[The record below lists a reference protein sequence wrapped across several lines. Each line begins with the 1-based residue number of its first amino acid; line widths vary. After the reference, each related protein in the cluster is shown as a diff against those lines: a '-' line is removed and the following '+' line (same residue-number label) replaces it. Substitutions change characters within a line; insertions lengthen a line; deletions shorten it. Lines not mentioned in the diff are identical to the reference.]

1 MKERTWTGRADLRAA
16 LPTEILAVLGT
27 AVAVGFNGPWWSGA
41 AGGATLGLLLF
52 VVKVSRLTPWQWLK
66 RASGRLRHKEHRVV
80 VGEFVDVDSDG
91 QPLGVRIDEH
101 TLVTMVNVWGRP
113 YIPTLLRPHGAE
125 TPNTLPLNVI
135 AGQMQRF
142 GLGVDVD
149 IIAQGRRTATDSY
162 GQFYAQLL
170 ADRPAAGQR
179 STMLVIRM
187 DMRSPDTTAGLM
199 WRTDTAAAVA
209 AITRRITRALRQSG
223 CRAEPMTA
231 TDMRQAVL
239 DMHGGSQENIEGT
252 YHEGWKDLT
261 HRGTHVT
268 SYYLSAEDLTAERL
282 DDMWAISS
290 EHTLLALHLRRSS
303 EGITVSATVR
313 FTTAQPLLTPPAV
326 ILNRYTGRQWWA
338 LSALMPGA
346 ERIIGMPARLLTDE
360 LDAAIAVG
368 SSGVML
374 GKVDDAFMLMPLRD
388 PAGPTRIVI
397 DSDDDLAV
405 RQLIRRASASGE
417 FVAVYDTRRRWTM
430 AAASSRIWTTTDLRA
445 QPPRPPTLVVHNGSS
460 NPYPGALVS
469 ISVGAGPRSVE
480 PDIRITQRNG
490 RIRIETERFTARL
503 DAITFR
509 NEQTFLN

>member
-1 MKERTWTGRADLRAA
+1 M
-16 LPTEILAVLGT
+16 I
-27 AVAVGFNGPWWSGA
+27 
-41 AGGATLGLLLF
+41 
-52 VVKVSRLTPWQWLK
+52 
-66 RASGRLRHKEHRVV
+66 
-80 VGEFVDVDSDG
+80 
-91 QPLGVRIDEH
+91 
-101 TLVTMVNVWGRP
+101 
-113 YIPTLLRPHGAE
+113 AE
-125 TPNTLPLNVI
+125 
-135 AGQMQRF
+135 QMQRF

-149 IIAQGRRTATDSY
+149 VIAQGRRTSGDSY

-187 DMRSPDTTAGLM
+187 DTRSPDTTAGLM

-209 AITRRITRALRQSG
+209 AVTRRITRALRQSG

-231 TDMRQAVL
+231 ADMRQAVL
-239 DMHGGSQENIEGT
+239 DMHGGSKEDIEST
-252 YHEGWKDLT
+252 YREGWKDLT
-261 HRGTHVT
+261 HRGNHVT

-313 FTTAQPLLTPPAV
+313 FTTAQPLLAPPAV
-326 ILNRYTGRQWWA
+326 ILNRYNGRQWWA
-338 LSALMPGA
+338 LSALLPGA
-346 ERIIGMPARLLTDE
+346 DRIKDMPTRTLTAD
-360 LDAAIAVG
+360 LDTAVAIG

-417 FVAVYDTRRRWTM
+417 FVAAYDPPPPLDHGRSVLADLEHHRSARPTATPTNGGGAQRVGQSLPRRTGQHQRGRR
-430 AAASSRIWTTTDLRA
+430 S
-445 QPPRPPTLVVHNGSS
+445 
-460 NPYPGALVS
+460 
-469 ISVGAGPRSVE
+469 SVGRARCPHHPAQRTNPGRDRTIHRSPRRGGV
-480 PDIRITQRNG
+480 PQRADISELG
-490 RIRIETERFTARL
+490 E
-503 DAITFR
+503 
-509 NEQTFLN
+509 